1 MNFAGAVR
9 GSISLSGALQNLQ
22 DQAETELSRKLFQNE
37 IVALTNKFKLN
48 DLLIKC
54 KQVITLRLK
63 PYV

>member
-54 KQVITLRLK
+54 KQVITL
-63 PYV
+63 

>member
-9 GSISLSGALQNLQ
+9 GSLSLSGALQNLQ

-63 PYV
+63 SYV